1 MEPERKGV
9 TSEEGT
15 KRPDRVRVIKVPRPD
30 TGEYNGPSI
39 AGNGKGRRIK

>member
-15 KRPDRVRVIKVPRPD
+15 KRPDRVRTLKEPRPAP
-30 TGEYNGPSI
+30 GEYNGPSN
-39 AGNGKGRRIK
+39 AGNGKRRIK